1 MTCIKKYEI
10 KLVKNLFYT
19 IYMKKDMGK
28 KEKFIEELLR
38 YSDKKEL
45 EDAKSEW
52 DIISVKEKDGKCI
65 CGQQLVYSITL
76 RNNINN
82 NEITVGADCLNKF
95 ISNNLGINIIK
106 CFNKIIRN
114 NYSLLS
120 EKVLYY
126 LFENEIIT
134 KEEYDDYDIYYK
146 KKKWNVIR
154 DVNEKFL
161 FSLTGGDMF

>member
-1 MTCIKKYEI
+1 MK
-10 KLVKNLFYT
+10 KNLLKIFFALF
-19 IYMKKDMGK
+19 IVKKDMGK
-28 KEKFIEELLR
+28 KERFIEELLR
-38 YSDKKEL
+38 YSDKKQL

-65 CGQQLVYSITL
+65 CTQQLTYSITL
-76 RNNINN
+76 KNTING

-161 FSLTGGDMF
+161 FSLTGGNMLKKKGH

>member
-1 MTCIKKYEI
+1 LLKIFFA
-10 KLVKNLFYT
+10 LF
-19 IYMKKDMGK
+19 IVKKDMGK
-28 KEKFIEELLR
+28 KERFIEELLR

-65 CGQQLVYSITL
+65 CSQQLTYSITL
-76 RNNINN
+76 RNNING

-134 KEEYDDYDIYYK
+134 KEEYDDYDIYDK

-161 FSLTGGDMF
+161 LSLTGGDMF

>member
-1 MTCIKKYEI
+1 M
-10 KLVKNLFYT
+10 N
-19 IYMKKDMGK
+19 K
-28 KEKFIEELLR
+28 KEKFEKNLIELSLSNDYEVA
-38 YSDKKEL
+38 KK
-45 EDAKSEW
+45 EW

-65 CGQQLVYSITL
+65 CTQQLTYSITL
-76 RNNINN
+76 KNTING

-134 KEEYDDYDIYYK
+134 KEEYDDYDINDK
-146 KKKWNVIR
+146 KKKWNVIK

-161 FSLTGGDMF
+161 LSLTGGDMF

>member
-1 MTCIKKYEI
+1 MK
-10 KLVKNLFYT
+10 KNLLKIFFALF
-19 IYMKKDMGK
+19 IEKKDMGK

-38 YSDKKEL
+38 YSDKKEI

-134 KEEYDDYDIYYK
+134 KEEYDDYDIYDK

>member
-1 MTCIKKYEI
+1 MK
-10 KLVKNLFYT
+10 KNLLKIFFT
-19 IYMKKDMGK
+19 LFIVKKDMGK
-28 KEKFIEELLR
+28 KERFIEELLR

-65 CGQQLVYSITL
+65 CGQQLVYTITL
-76 RNNINN
+76 KNTINS

-126 LFENEIIT
+126 LFENEIISR
-134 KEEYDDYDIYYK
+134 EEYDDYDIYDK

-161 FSLTGGDMF
+161 LFVTE

>member
-1 MTCIKKYEI
+1 MK
-10 KLVKNLFYT
+10 KNLLKIFFALF
-19 IYMKKDMGK
+19 IEKKDMGK
-28 KEKFIEELLR
+28 KERFIEELIK

-65 CGQQLVYSITL
+65 CGQQLTYSITL
-76 RNNINN
+76 LNTING

-134 KEEYDDYDIYYK
+134 KEEYDDYDIYDK

-161 FSLTGGDMF
+161 FSLTGGDMLKKRGFN